1 MSANGFPPEVLE
13 QLGYYVYRLV
23 DPRDGATFYV
33 GKGTGNRVFQHAAEA
48 LGENADTLKIGRIR
62 DIRANGA
69 SVQHVIHRHGL
80 TEKEAFEVESPPRR
94 AFAVHAYSG
103 QLALDGVLF
112 DLRHVVRHVIHNV
125 EADRLGALTQDLLEG
140 LADPVGDHL
149 PIGKREVC
157 RRGHGAE
164 VGRALRGRE
173 RNARQLTVG
182 KRDPVPREGATADF
196 QIVLADLMSEPARA
210 AVHEDG
216 HLTRVMKAEDPR
228 GRRIIDLFDSLN
240 LQEVVP

>member
-80 TEKEAFEVESPPRR
+80 TEKEAFEVES
-94 AFAVHAYSG
+94 ALIDAYG
-103 QLALDGVLF
+103 LARDSLS
-112 DLRHVVRHVIHNV
+112 
-125 EADRLGALTQDLLEG
+125 ALTNVQDG
-140 LADPVGDHL
+140 YHG
-149 PIGKREVC
+149 
-157 RRGHGAE
+157 RRGTMSSDDLI
-164 VGRALRGRE
+164 ALYAAQE
-173 RNARQLTVG
+173 AVFAIPALVLKLSRQ
-182 KRDPVPREGATADF
+182 F
-196 QIVLADLMSEPARA
+196 VLAPE
-210 AVHEDG
+210 
-216 HLTRVMKAEDPR
+216 
-228 GRRIIDLFDSLN
+228 
-240 LQEVVP
+240 